1 MGTRRRNSQAHFATI
16 PSANIPRSSFN
27 RSHTYKTTFNAGNL
41 IPFLVDDILPGDT
54 FNVRST
60 LFARLATPI
69 VPIMDNLYLDTFYF
83 FVPYRLLWENWQRF
97 NGEQDNPG
105 DSTDYLTPV
114 VQAPSGGFTVQSLAD
129 YFGFPT
135 GVNNLEVSAFPF
147 RAYQMI
153 YNEWFRDQNMTAS
166 VYCPKDDGPDV
177 MGTNKLGHGLH
188 YRKKRHDYFTSC
200 LPWPQKG
207 PGVEIPIGTT
217 ASISGTTPVIGNG
230 TALGLTDNIFPFTLS
245 SHYGVITDA
254 STGAQ
259 SATYNDIYANR
270 STFAGSTGQT
280 VLDIS
285 AINNQLGSGNQN
297 RAIGVTNTPS
307 ASGLIANFNSAA
319 STAQVNLTTA
329 TAITINALRQAFQ
342 VQKLYER
349 DARGGTRYTEI
360 LRSHFGVIS
369 PDARLQRPEYLGGSS
384 SRVNV
389 NPVAQTSSTDSNSPQ
404 GNLAAFGLVADH
416 KGGFVKSF
424 VEHGVLIG
432 LLNVRSDYTYQ
443 QGINRMWSRQTRFD
457 YYWPA
462 LAHLGEQ
469 AVLNK
474 EIYAQGNPTDND
486 VFGYQERW
494 AEYRYYPGQI
504 TGKFRST
511 YAQSLDYWHLAEH
524 FTSLPTLSSQFLNE
538 NPPVDRVIA
547 VPSEPHF
554 ILDCYV
560 DMKCVRPMP
569 VYSVPGLI
577 DHF

>member
-1 MGTRRRNSQAHFATI
+1 MSTRRSNSQAHFAMI

-27 RSHTYKTTFNAGNL
+27 RSHTYKTTFDAGNL
-41 IPFLVDDILPGDT
+41 IPFLIDDVLPGDT

-69 VPIMDNLYLDTFYF
+69 APIMDNLYLDTFYF
-83 FVPYRLLWENWQRF
+83 FVPYRLLWDNWQRF

-114 VQAPSGGFTVQSLAD
+114 VQAPIDGFEEGSLGD

-135 GVNNLEVSAFPF
+135 GVPNIEVSAFPF
-147 RAYQMI
+147 RAYSLI
-153 YNEWFRDQNMTAS
+153 YNEWFRDQNMSNS
-166 VYCPKDDGPDV
+166 VYNRKDDGPDV
-177 MGTNKLGHGLH
+177 SIKGQSDNLSHH
-188 YRKKRHDYFTSC
+188 IHFRKKRHDYFTSC

-217 ASISGTTPVIGNG
+217 ASISGTTPVVGTG
-230 TALGLTDNIFPFTLS
+230 TALGLTNTITNFGMTIGDNDPNNENTGYSLFAGQS
-245 SHYGVITDA
+245 VYGA
-254 STGAQ
+254 STGSAGHGVVDMQ
-259 SATYNDIYANR
+259 S
-270 STFAGSTGQT
+270 S
-280 VLDIS
+280 
-285 AINNQLGSGNQN
+285 LG
-297 RAIGVTNTPS
+297 RAIGVTANGA
-307 ASGLIANFNSAA
+307 ASGIRADFGNPG

-342 VQKLYER
+342 IQKLYER
-349 DARGGTRYTEI
+349 DARGGTRYVEI

-389 NPVAQTSSTDSNSPQ
+389 NPVAQTSATDTNSPQ

-416 KGGFVKSF
+416 RGGFVKSF
-424 VEHGVLIG
+424 VEHGIVIG
-432 LLNVRSDYTYQ
+432 ILNVRSDYTYQ

-474 EIYAQGNPTDND
+474 EIFAQGTSVDDD

-511 YAQSLDYWHLAEH
+511 YAQSLDYWHLAEE
-524 FTSLPTLSSQFLNE
+524 FTSLPTLSSAFLNE
-538 NPPVDRVIA
+538 NPPIDRVIA
-547 VPSEPHF
+547 IPDEPHF
-554 ILDCYV
+554 LLDAYI